1 MHFGPQLALGPDD
14 RLYFGSTFE
23 NRPDPVGW
31 WSAPLSDDSP
41 DLRAEP
47 ELEGASVAWNDDVM
61 VSADPSG
68 RVVVSGPD
76 EERVVSEHRP
86 AGCLPLEDFPD
97 APVGLLLAGDTPVVT
112 YGCQTG
118 RSRIGSH
125 TVIYQDGGR
134 QVVEVPAWARSAD
147 EERVVLASN
156 PNATPRIAGTFILD
170 LDRLTVSRIADPPSQ
185 WQSALEA
192 GLVVWTSEEP
202 SGDRQHTRPVWN
214 VARID

>member
-1 MHFGPQLALGPDD
+1 M
-14 RLYFGSTFE
+14 
-23 NRPDPVGW
+23 
-31 WSAPLSDDSP
+31 
-41 DLRAEP
+41 
-47 ELEGASVAWNDDVM
+47 
-61 VSADPSG
+61 
-68 RVVVSGPD
+68 
-76 EERVVSEHRP
+76 
-86 AGCLPLEDFPD
+86 
-97 APVGLLLAGDTPVVT
+97 T
-112 YGCQTG
+112 YGCRAG
-118 RSRIGSH
+118 RTRIVSR
-125 TVIYQDGGR
+125 TVVYQDGGR